1 MTFALTD
8 SLTDQILFCME
19 NQESVYAVDAA
30 EGKTVEIQSD
40 AEADEENIYSIPS
53 WTSDDGFELMEAF
66 ANSLHH
72 PMAKNE
78 LKTVLASRR
87 GVFKNFKNVLKAYP
101 EVEKKW
107 FLFKNK
113 EMKSHVA
120 AWYNDLCVSW
130 GLEQL
135 EQVSSDSEDTDEL
148 VEDDFE
154 FSEYDSLKDGESV
167 ERARKFFRE
176 ELVEQYFAEA
186 GSTAAFLHENLS
198 TFAKEDEKSGFVCRS
213 ISSDFLG
220 CALVSRS
227 PDPAKKTVVFTDFF
241 VVQNYRGLGIGK
253 KLLENCLSI
262 LKQRGI
268 QFVIFSNSIM
278 PESMESLLIQFPF
291 EKKDFGFIL
300 DLLKE

>member
-1 MTFALTD
+1 MPFTLTD

-19 NQESVYAVDAA
+19 NQESVYAVDALK
-30 EGKTVEIQSD
+30 GCIVEIQPD
-40 AEADEENIYSIPS
+40 TEVDGVNLISIPE
-53 WTSDDGFELMEAF
+53 WTSDDGFELMGAF

-87 GVFKNFKNVLKAYP
+87 GVFKNFKNVLKSYP

-107 FLFKNK
+107 FLFKNN
-113 EMKSHVA
+113 EMKSRIA
-120 AWYNDLCVSW
+120 SWYDDLCVSW

-135 EQVSSDSEDTDEL
+135 EQVTSCSEDTDEL

-154 FSEYDSLKDGESV
+154 FSEYDSQKDGESV
-167 ERARKFFRE
+167 ERARRFFRE
-176 ELVEQYFAEA
+176 ELIERYFVEA

-198 TFAKEDEKSGFVCRS
+198 TFAKEDEKTGFVCRS

-253 KLLENCLSI
+253 KMLENCLSN

-268 QFVIFSNSIM
+268 QFVIFSNSII

-291 EKKDFGFIL
+291 EKTDFGFIL